1 MGRKLAQ
8 EAARLMIEH
17 GIADFGLAKRKAA
30 EKLAMSRRGV
40 LPSNAEIQA
49 CLAERQR
56 IFEPETHPD
65 RLHYLRGLAADLM
78 SRFDSFAPRLVGAV
92 LEGTATA
99 SSGIELHL
107 FCDTPEEI
115 AAHLDAQG
123 IRFGHCERRYRFA
136 ARKSPTTVP
145 GFKFDVDGVRI
156 WSMVFPEK
164 GLREAP
170 RGPVDQRPMARASR
184 ARVCDLMAGG
194 V

>member
-1 MGRKLAQ
+1 
-8 EAARLMIEH
+8 MIEH

-30 EKLAMSRRGV
+30 EKLAVSRHGV

-56 IFEPETHPD
+56 IFEPQTHHD
-65 RLHYLRGLAADLM
+65 RVRYLRRLATELM
-78 SRFDSFAPRLVGAV
+78 SRFDVFAPRLVGAV

-107 FCDTPEEI
+107 FCDAPEEI
-115 AAHLDAQG
+115 AANLEAQG

-136 ARKSPTTVP
+136 ARKSPTTIP
-145 GFKFDVDGVRI
+145 GFKFDVEGVRI
-156 WSMVFPEK
+156 WGMVFPEK

-170 RGPVDQRPMARASR
+170 LGPVDQRPMARASR
-184 ARVCDLMAGG
+184 GRVLALMASGSA
-194 V
+194 